1 MLQFIFILFS
11 IPTLSVSSTFR
22 STFPLS
28 SIPHSKQFS
37 TSSSTSIS
45 NSSSLAF
52 HTTGTYTSSASTSTS
67 MYISSSIHSFHT
79 CPQTFFTSQSTFI
92 LISTCSRFIP
102 TQSDGIL
109 PHETLSLLTLA
120 ILGIVRLQQ
129 TRTKTNA
136 FSTGV

>member
-28 SIPHSKQFS
+28 FIPHSKQSS

-45 NSSSLAF
+45 NSSSLTF

-67 MYISSSIHSFHT
+67 MYISSSIHSLHT
-79 CPQTFFTSQSTFI
+79 CPQTFSTSQSTSI
-92 LISTCSRFIP
+92 LISTSSRYIP
-102 TQSDGIL
+102 TQRDGIL
-109 PHETLSLLTLA
+109 PHKTLSLQTLA
-120 ILGIVRLQQ
+120 ILGTVRLQQ